1 MRPIELIR
9 MSCNQ
14 ILLHLILQASV
25 IPLALAGRD
34 VCASAATGS
43 GKTAAFL
50 LPCLERLQFRAR
62 GAAAIRI
69 LVVTPT
75 RELATQIYAVRKC
88 ICRHIDPAVLNYP
101 SDYQSR

>member
-1 MRPIELIR
+1 M
-9 MSCNQ
+9 
-14 ILLHLILQASV
+14 

-50 LPCLERLQFRAR
+50 LPCLERLHHRR
-62 GAAAIRI
+62 RDEAAIRV

-75 RELATQIYAVRKC
+75 RELATQIFAVRPC
-88 ICRHIDPAVLNYP
+88 SLPLP
-101 SDYQSR
+101 SFL